1 MLLKNK
7 KSGLSIWKILLY
19 LLLTLIGYGLIT
31 FSILTD
37 NIHLSIILSYF
48 VLAYITWLC
57 LFHYPFGTYVSFSY
71 FLFEL
76 IGSAIKNGHL
86 PPPDFTHASVYLGF
100 AIIASIIS
108 HHFVKKTSRL
118 NKDILEISIKEQFIR
133 DNQKNYTRLIN
144 HLDELI
150 WILDTEFRI
159 VHINDTVERKLGYS
173 LNELSGKHFSMLFAG
188 MSNRKLETKLIGIMD
203 SNSYLKIPLIRKDQ
217 STLLVETAIRKSTW
231 NDSDIYFAVSH
242 DITERMAEE
251 EKSYQ
256 NQVKF
261 MKVFDSSPAMMF
273 ISSLKEDTFLEVN
286 RNFLISLGYTKEEVI
301 GKTSK
306 EIFLFAEPGER
317 NKYLSLI
324 KEQGHA
330 EANEVKILT
339 KQGKKLQVSFS
350 AEKVDF
356 AGQSCILAVVVDIS
370 YVASLNDKL
379 TLQTIILYGI
389 SVAENILLTEPDYE
403 KAISSALP
411 VVGKSLEVD
420 RVVLYQ
426 LKEQT
431 ENDDSG
437 FSEAWVW
444 NQDEVETS
452 IKSSDLLNQ
461 IRIPFIADWVNRL
474 TKGRSLST
482 SHQNMDD
489 AMRAALNEMGIRS
502 VLMIPLLV
510 DSQFWGVL
518 AFIDSLRERE
528 WNKSDEV
535 TMLPLGAAIGGVIS
549 RNRTLIALQ
558 EAKVSADNANQ
569 AKSNFLATM
578 SHEIRTP
585 LNGVIGMSNLLQQ
598 TKLSPEQLDFA
609 NTIRNNSE
617 SLLDL
622 ISDILDFSKIESDKF
637 DLDIQPYNLLGCVDD
652 VLDLLA
658 VRAAEKHLN
667 LLYDISP
674 EICWE
679 VIGDSLRLRQILL
692 NLVGNAVKFTQK
704 GFVKIKVEVKE
715 QSENELLLQFSV
727 QDTGIGMSEEQ
738 QKNLFKPF
746 SQADSSTSRKYGG
759 TGLGLAIS
767 QRLVK
772 LMNGEIW
779 LQSLAGEGTTIYFT
793 IRTAFVKSNPVKQ
806 PAELVS
812 NVPVDSL
819 VFICITNEMLRDA
832 ICGFLHSLHLK
843 TQVID
848 DPVAFADRI
857 DTYPTFATGI
867 TDIIDVAED
876 INQHIA
882 KLRGFQ
888 PYKALP
894 LIFLR
899 TIGLKN
905 LDNSEYYNTLNY
917 FLTKPVKF
925 SSLATTLNQVF
936 NRIPDKVTTPETAI
950 LKTSFAKTH
959 PHSILLVDDNVIN
972 QKLMLNILLR
982 LGYTAEVASNGL
994 EAVNIIRKNKHD
1006 FVFMDVAMPEMDG
1019 FEATRSVRLLKT
1031 VDKQPKIVAMTAHA
1045 MQGDKEKCLEAGMD
1059 DYISKPV
1066 RFEDVLRVLE
1076 VR

>member
-1 MLLKNK
+1 MKLKDRKGN
-7 KSGLSIWKILLY
+7 LSVWKILLY
-19 LLLTLIGYGLIT
+19 LLLTLVGYALIT

-37 NIHLSIILSYF
+37 NVHLNIILSYF
-48 VLAYITWLC
+48 VLAYITWFC

-76 IGSAIKNGHL
+76 IGASIKNGHL
-86 PPPDFTHASVYLGF
+86 PPPDFTNASVYLGF

-118 NKDILEISIKEQFIR
+118 NRDILEISIKEQFIR

-144 HLDELI
+144 HLDEMI
-150 WILDTEFRI
+150 WILDTDFRI
-159 VHINDTVERKLGYS
+159 VHINDTVERNLGYS
-173 LNELSGKHFSMLFAG
+173 LNELSGKHFSTLFAG
-188 MSNRKLETKLIGIMD
+188 MNNRKLETKLLGILD
-203 SNSYLKIPLIRKDQ
+203 SSSVLKIPLIRKDQ
-217 STLLVETAIRKSTW
+217 STLLAETAIRKSTW
-231 NDSDIYFAVSH
+231 NDSEIYFAVSH
-242 DITERMAEE
+242 DITQRMAEE

-261 MKVFDSSPAMMF
+261 VKVFDSSPAMMF
-273 ISSLKEDTFLEVN
+273 ISSLKDDTFLEVN
-286 RNFLISLGYTKEEVI
+286 RSFLTSLGYTKEEVI
-301 GKTSK
+301 GKTSA
-306 EIFLFAEPGER
+306 EIYLFADPGER
-317 NKYLSLI
+317 EKYLNLI
-324 KEQGHA
+324 LEQGHA

-420 RVVLYQ
+420 RVILYEYS
-426 LKEQT
+426 EQN
-431 ENDDSG
+431 ENNIPS

-444 NQDEVETS
+444 NQDEVETL

-461 IRIPFIADWVNRL
+461 TQLPFINEWVDKL
-474 TKGRSLST
+474 KKGRSLST
-482 SHQNMDD
+482 SHQNMDE
-489 AMRAALNEMGIRS
+489 AMRKALGEMGIRS
-502 VLMIPLLV
+502 VLMIPLQV
-510 DSQFWGVL
+510 DNHFWGVL
-518 AFIDSLRERE
+518 AFIDNLKERE

-535 TMLPLGAAIGGVIS
+535 TMLPLGAAIGGVMS

-598 TKLSPEQLDFA
+598 TKLNPEQLDFV

-637 DLDIQPYNLLGCVDD
+637 DLDIQPYNLLGCIDD

-667 LLYDISP
+667 LLYEISP
-674 EICWE
+674 DIRWEIF
-679 VIGDSLRLRQILL
+679 GDSLRLRQILL
-692 NLVGNAVKFTQK
+692 NLVGNAVKFTQT
-704 GFVKIKVEVKE
+704 GFIKIKVDIAE
-715 QSENELLLQFSV
+715 QSGDDLLLQFSV

-779 LQSLAGEGTTIYFT
+779 LQSRIGMGTTIYFT
-793 IRTAFVKSNPVKQ
+793 IKTGFVRSNPVKQ
-806 PAELVS
+806 PIDLVS
-812 NVPVDSL
+812 NVPADSL
-819 VFICITNEMLRDA
+819 VFICISNEMLREA
-832 ICGFLHSLHLK
+832 ICSFLHSLHLQTK
-843 TQVID
+843 VID
-848 DPVAFADRI
+848 DPVAFAERI
-857 DTYPTFATGI
+857 GTYPIFATGI

-882 KLRGFQ
+882 KLRSHP
-888 PYKALP
+888 PYKSLP
-894 LIFLR
+894 LVFLR

-905 LDNSEYYNTLNY
+905 LDNNEYYNTLNY

-936 NRIPDKVTTPETAI
+936 NRIPDKVPGQEAAV
-950 LKTSFAKTH
+950 LKTSFAKAH
-959 PHSILLVDDNVIN
+959 PHNILLVDDNVIN

-982 LGYTAEVASNGL
+982 LGYAAEVANNGL
-994 EAVNIIRKNKHD
+994 EALNIIRKNKHD

-1031 VDKQPKIVAMTAHA
+1031 VEKQPKIVAMTAHA